1 MRKHDRS
8 TTEKKEELSITSAVK
23 SYLFKAVYYNS
34 INLKANRRKDISLNE
49 QMFDSKGGNSDA
61 EDLIKLEE
69 LNLLI
74 ESCMEELPE
83 KGRQIFTL
91 SRFEG
96 LKYREIAERMSVSVK
111 TVEAYMGQALKIF
124 RKNMGEYLGT

>member
-1 MRKHDRS
+1 
-8 TTEKKEELSITSAVK
+8 
-23 SYLFKAVYYNS
+23 
-34 INLKANRRKDISLNE
+34 
-49 QMFDSKGGNSDA
+49 
-61 EDLIKLEE
+61 
-69 LNLLI
+69 
-74 ESCMEELPE
+74 MEELPE